1 MNNPLAPDTFDFLFA
16 AIPIAVGVI
25 FVLIVVVVVVR
36 VVGLRRKGLNPL
48 TLETDLAAK
57 VMNSEM
63 LAPERPIAERLAEI
77 DTLLAAGAISEAE
90 HAAARARILG
100 SA

>member
-1 MNNPLAPDTFDFLFA
+1 MVNSSSPSLFGVVFVVIVIAIVA
-16 AIPIAVGVI
+16 AFVFVI
-25 FVLIVVVVVVR
+25 YSVIR
-36 VVGLRRKGLNPL
+36 NGARARQSGLDPL
-48 TLETDLAAK
+48 TLQTDLAAK

-63 LAPERPIAERLAEI
+63 LAPARPMAERLAEI